1 MDLLILNICETSVT
15 TFLAHSWKDWSG
27 LSEQGRTGQRISP
40 GTLTALSVKLT
51 GFAPLLLVFV
61 AETRHCHAQRSLWSF
76 ARCCERKLKCFC
88 SERTQ
93 LHPSCF
99 HGLLAVP
106 HGIFAPFLSNCFFF
120 FSSSSCVLISDRLP
134 ARVAECGVS
143 NHVSNRGVTKEFT

>member
-15 TFLAHSWKDWSG
+15 TFLARGWKDWSG

-40 GTLTALSVKLT
+40 GTLTGLSVKLT

-88 SERTQ
+88 SERTL

-106 HGIFAPFLSNCFFF
+106 HGIFASQIGFFF
-120 FSSSSCVLISDRLP
+120 YYYSCVLISDRLP

-143 NHVSNRGVTKEFT
+143 NHVSHRGVTKEFT